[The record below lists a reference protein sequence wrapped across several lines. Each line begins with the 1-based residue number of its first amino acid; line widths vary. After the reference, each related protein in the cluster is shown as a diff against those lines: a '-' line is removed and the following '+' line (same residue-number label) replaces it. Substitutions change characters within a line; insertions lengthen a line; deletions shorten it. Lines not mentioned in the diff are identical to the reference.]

1 MAPGGAL
8 ASRASAASEPSVATE
23 GAIAS
28 LPNGQRQE
36 RAAGRADLDL
46 GAHRRA
52 DAAVVAGRPAAVFD
66 FLRLERVLPVVPEPV
81 LVQPG
86 VQVVPGEH
94 LRLEPL
100 AHGVPVER
108 HGRVAEDR
116 LAGRDPAVEG
126 EVLAPAVEAAAVLP
140 HLADHRADP
149 AVAAGEESF
158 DDRRAAVV
166 VADADGL
173 AV

>member
-1 MAPGGAL
+1 MASGGAL

-23 GAIAS
+23 GAIAA
-28 LPNGQRQE
+28 LPHRERQQ

-86 VQVVPGEH
+86 VQVVPGQH
-94 LRLEPL
+94 LWLKPFTGCEP
-100 AHGVPVER
+100 VQ
-108 HGRVAEDR
+108 
-116 LAGRDPAVEG
+116 
-126 EVLAPAVEAAAVLP
+126 
-140 HLADHRADP
+140 
-149 AVAAGEESF
+149 
-158 DDRRAAVV
+158 
-166 VADADGL
+166 
-173 AV
+173 